1 MGIYF
6 LVRKINIFNVNN
18 TKKLKENDKNKVE
31 FHFPA
36 MTTIRVCWND
46 FPFVW
51 KLNVRNVNKNGSIL
65 YYIFSI

>member
-6 LVRKINIFNVNN
+6 LVRKINVFNVNN
-18 TKKLKENDKNKVE
+18 TKKLENNKNKVE

-36 MTTIRVCWND
+36 MTTVKICWNG
-46 FPFVW
+46 FQFVW
-51 KLNVRNVNKNGSIL
+51 KLNVNKNGSYCN